1 MAGDEINGSPKPSI
15 EKLLGTV
22 RTFGMRRNEAA
33 ESILSAVTGKKGWSH
48 EQGID
53 FYEFIL
59 RHYIDD
65 VAMLE
70 MILAV
75 SGCLDGYRIVNTAT
89 KRREKYLDYLDK
101 NNASSEYKG
110 KDPETLR
117 KTEDDLLATI
127 AERMQEDISNKKM
140 PYLIRMWKLQWL
152 YSRSDFLSWLRHI
165 GEYFGKS
172 INNKPVYWL
181 AFICV
186 LLLYLVLLFIEC
198 LTNIYSARQNTALL
212 RALAGM
218 NAQEETPLIKTID
231 AERYILVT
239 PGDKKDLGLEIS
251 PAEASIDGLHS
262 KVDNE
267 NLVAVTDDW
276 WAVGLDGLGDK
287 DSDDTVIVIW
297 GGEAEPAI
305 VNVIVEKPGSRG
317 K

>member
-1 MAGDEINGSPKPSI
+1 M
-15 EKLLGTV
+15 
-22 RTFGMRRNEAA
+22 
-33 ESILSAVTGKKGWSH
+33 
-48 EQGID
+48 
-53 FYEFIL
+53 
-59 RHYIDD
+59 
-65 VAMLE
+65 
-70 MILAV
+70 
-75 SGCLDGYRIVNTAT
+75 
-89 KRREKYLDYLDK
+89 
-101 NNASSEYKG
+101 
-110 KDPETLR
+110 
-117 KTEDDLLATI
+117 
-127 AERMQEDISNKKM
+127 
-140 PYLIRMWKLQWL
+140 
-152 YSRSDFLSWLRHI
+152 
-165 GEYFGKS
+165 
-172 INNKPVYWL
+172 
-181 AFICV
+181 
-186 LLLYLVLLFIEC
+186 
-198 LTNIYSARQNTALL
+198 TNIYSARQNTALL